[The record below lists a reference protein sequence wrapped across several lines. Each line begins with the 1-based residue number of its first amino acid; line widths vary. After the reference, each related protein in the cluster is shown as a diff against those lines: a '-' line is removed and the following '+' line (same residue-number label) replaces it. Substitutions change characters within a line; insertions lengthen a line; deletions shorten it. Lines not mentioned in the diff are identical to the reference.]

1 MLRIKQLRKEKNITA
16 SQLAKHINVAD
27 STMSLY
33 ENGKREPP
41 FETLKSIADFFNVS
55 IDYLLGADTSAS

>member
-27 STMSLY
+27 STMSTD
-33 ENGKREPP
+33 GKRLKGTP
-41 FETLKSIADFFNVS
+41 F
-55 IDYLLGADTSAS
+55 